1 MAAPKKYTDRD
12 GKVFYGFESEA
23 DLKAYVSSESSK
35 TNLDRSTSTGGMKIG
50 AGMQGMLENFA
61 KERKAMDLQV
71 QDIYRYGKMV
81 TGGAIKKRQEA
92 FSDVIDILTLT
103 DEIRQNI
110 VKSFGIGGGLMDD
123 FVATTV
129 YAAQEF
135 EGFALT
141 ANDAFEVLSST
152 VQELGR
158 NIAIPPS
165 ALADLT
171 KLEYLY
177 EGLDAGQLVG
187 EFDKIGMGSKAAADA
202 TVDAIQG
209 AQSMGAVTSKF
220 LPAVTKEIEKINT
233 YGFKNGVDG
242 LAKMVAESQI
252 LGLNFGEV
260 ISLADKLYSPEAAV
274 ELAAELQ
281 MIGGAANEM
290 LDPFQLMYM
299 AQNDV
304 DGLKDSIIETAQSA
318 VQFNNETGQF
328 EIGSP
333 ESRMRLKAQAEAMGM
348 DFQDLANSAIKAKKR
363 TAAITELGQFAA
375 LSKEDKE
382 LIASMADIGEGG
394 EFELTLGDETIDF
407 GDLEERMREDTSLL
421 SKIQEQSSKAQLST
435 DEQMVS
441 TLDDQ
446 YTISQSINSEVAAIQ
461 NILTEAAASGSFGI
475 TAKELALA
483 NKELIAGEMEATFSK
498 SDTIK
503 GIKGFIQS
511 NTFLDPAA
519 MELADVADEPPTSGS
534 DFIIRPGGHLKT
546 FSEGSMALATHP
558 EDTLIGGTNLF
569 QETTNR
575 ISNMSNNMTTN
586 TAGGSNTKNI
596 NVKVSFDKP
605 LTMSL
610 DGQLSNL
617 KLTARQVERAMEGT
631 GFIQS
636 LVNKTFQADGPVG

>member
-1 MAAPKKYTDRD
+1 MAGPKKYTDVN
-12 GKVFYGFESEA
+12 GNEFYGFETEA
-23 DLKAYVSSESSK
+23 DLRSYVNSESSK
-35 TNLDRSTSTGGMKIG
+35 TSLERSTSSGGNPVG
-50 AGMQGMLENFA
+50 AGMKGMLENLA
-61 KERKAMDLQV
+61 KERKAMDMQV
-71 QDIYRYGKMV
+71 EDIYRYASQMGGGFV
-81 TGGAIKKRQEA
+81 TNRKET
-92 FSDVIDILTLT
+92 FSDAIDILTLT

-110 VKSFGIGGGLMDD
+110 VKSFGVGGGLMDD
-123 FVATTV
+123 FVASTV

-141 ANDAFEVLSST
+141 ANDSFEVLSST
-152 VQELGR
+152 IQDLGR

-171 KLEYLY
+171 KLEFLY
-177 EGLDAGQLVG
+177 EGLDAGQLVA
-187 EFDKIGMGSKAAADA
+187 EFDKIGMGTQAAAES

-209 AQSMGAVTSKF
+209 AQSLGAVTSKF

-304 DGLKDSIIETAQSA
+304 EGLKDAIVETAQSA

-375 LSKEDKE
+375 LSEKDKE

-394 EFELTLGDETIDF
+394 EFQLTLGDETINFDN
-407 GDLEERMREDTSLL
+407 LEERMRQDTSLL
-421 SKIQEQSSKAQLST
+421 SKIQEQSSMEQLSS
-435 DEQMVS
+435 DEQMNK
-441 TLDDQ
+441 TLEDQ
-446 YTISQSINSEVAAIQ
+446 YTVSQSIESEVAAIQ
-461 NILTEAAASGSFGI
+461 NILTEAAASGSLGM
-475 TAKELALA
+475 TAKELALSM
-483 NKELIAGEMEATFSK
+483 KETVQGELSGQVDNVIPAL
-498 SDTIK
+498 
-503 GIKGFIQS
+503 KGFIQEDTFARTPP
-511 NTFLDPAA
+511 NT
-519 MELADVADEPPTSGS
+519 GS
-534 DFIIRPGGHLKT
+534 TNANDFVIRPGGSLEK
-546 FSEGSMALATHP
+546 FSEGSVSLTTNP
-558 EDTLIGGTNLF
+558 NDTIVGGTNLF

-575 ISNMSNNMTTN
+575 ISNMSNLMTTN
-586 TAGGSNTKNI
+586 NTGGRNTDTI
-596 NVKVSFDKP
+596 NVRVSFDKP

-610 DGQLSNL
+610 DGQLSNM
-617 KLTARQVERAMEGT
+617 KLSARQVERAMEST

-636 LVNKTFQADGPVG
+636 LMNKTFQANGPVG

>member
-1 MAAPKKYTDRD
+1 MAGPKKYTDVN
-12 GKVFYGFESEA
+12 GNEFYGFETEA
-23 DLKAYVSSESSK
+23 DLRAYVSAESSR
-35 TNLDRSTSTGGMKIG
+35 TSLDRGTSSGGETIGVGMK
-50 AGMQGMLENFA
+50 GMLENMA
-61 KERKAMDLQV
+61 KERKAMDMAV
-71 QDIYRYGKMV
+71 EDIYRYGNLA
-81 TGGAIKKRQEA
+81 TGGIIQKRQEA
-92 FSDVIDILTLT
+92 FADVIDILTLT

-110 VKSFGIGGGLMDD
+110 VKSFGVGGGLMDD

-171 KLEYLY
+171 KLEFLY
-177 EGLDAGQLVG
+177 EGLDAGQLVA
-187 EFDKIGMGSKAAADA
+187 EFDKIGMGTQAAAES

-209 AQSMGAVTSKF
+209 AQSLGAVTSKF

-304 DGLKDSIIETAQSA
+304 EGLKDAIVETAESA

-348 DFQDLANSAIKAKKR
+348 SFQDLANSAIKAKKR
-363 TAAITELGQFAA
+363 TAAITELGQFAG
-375 LSKEDKE
+375 LNEKDRE

-394 EFELTLGDETIDF
+394 EFQLTLGDETINFD
-407 GDLEERMREDTSLL
+407 DLEERMRQDTSLL
-421 SKIQEQSSKAQLST
+421 TKIQEQSSKEQLSV
-435 DEQMVS
+435 DEQMNK

-446 YTISQSINSEVAAIQ
+446 YTISQSINAEVAQIQ
-461 NILTEAAASGSFGI
+461 NILTEAAASGAFGI

-483 NKELIAGEMEATFSK
+483 NKELVQGELSGLIDDNLMQ
-498 SDTIK
+498 
-503 GIKGFIQS
+503 GIKGFVQS
-511 NTFLDPAA
+511 DAFLDPAQMA
-519 MELADVADEPPTSGS
+519 ELDELDNPSNAN
-534 DFIIRPGGHLKT
+534 DFVIRPGGDLRR
-546 FSEGSMALATHP
+546 FSEGSLSLATNP
-558 EDTLIGGTNLF
+558 KDTIVGGTNLF

-575 ISNMSNNMTTN
+575 ISNMSNLMTTN
-586 TAGGSNTKNI
+586 NMGGRNTDTI
-596 NVKVSFDKP
+596 NVRVSFDKP

-610 DGQLSNL
+610 DGQLSNM
-617 KLTARQVERAMEGT
+617 KLSASQVERAMEST
-631 GFIQS
+631 GFIQN
-636 LVNKTFQADGPVG
+636 LINKTFQANGPVG

>member
-1 MAAPKKYTDRD
+1 MARPKKYEDKN
-12 GKVFYGFESEA
+12 GKEFYGFESEA
-23 DLKAYVSSESSK
+23 DLKSYVTQQKSESSFE
-35 TNLDRSTSTGGMKIG
+35 TGTSSGGVEIG
-50 AGMQGMLENFA
+50 AGLQGLFENMA
-61 KERKAMDLQV
+61 KERKAMDMQISDV
-71 QDIYRYGKMV
+71 IRYTKQ
-81 TGGAIKKRQEA
+81 TAGGAIKNRKET
-92 FSDVIDILTLT
+92 FSDLMDILTLT
-103 DEIRQNI
+103 DDIRQNI
-110 VKSFGIGGGLMDD
+110 VKGFGLGGGLMDD

-141 ANDAFEVLSST
+141 ANDAFEVMSNT
-152 VQELGR
+152 VKELGR
-158 NIAIPPS
+158 TIAVPPS

-171 KLEYLY
+171 KLQFLY
-177 EGLDAGQLVG
+177 EGLDAGNLVG
-187 EFDKIGMGSKAAADA
+187 EFDKIGMGTQAAADA

-304 DGLKDSIIETAQSA
+304 EGLKDAIVDTAQSA

-363 TAAITELGQFAA
+363 TAAITELGSMTA
-375 LSKEDKE
+375 LSEKDRE

-394 EFELTLGDETIDF
+394 EFQLTLGDETINFD
-407 GDLEERMREDTSLL
+407 DLEERMRQDTSLL
-421 SKIQEQSSKAQLST
+421 TKVQEQSSKAALST
-435 DEQMVS
+435 DEQMAS

-446 YTISQSINSEVAAIQ
+446 YTVIY
-461 NILTEAAASGSFGI
+461 
-475 TAKELALA
+475 
-483 NKELIAGEMEATFSK
+483 
-498 SDTIK
+498 
-503 GIKGFIQS
+503 
-511 NTFLDPAA
+511 
-519 MELADVADEPPTSGS
+519 
-534 DFIIRPGGHLKT
+534 
-546 FSEGSMALATHP
+546 
-558 EDTLIGGTNLF
+558 
-569 QETTNR
+569 
-575 ISNMSNNMTTN
+575 
-586 TAGGSNTKNI
+586 
-596 NVKVSFDKP
+596 
-605 LTMSL
+605 
-610 DGQLSNL
+610 
-617 KLTARQVERAMEGT
+617 
-631 GFIQS
+631 
-636 LVNKTFQADGPVG
+636 

>member
-1 MAAPKKYTDRD
+1 MARPKKYEDKN
-12 GKVFYGFESEA
+12 GKEFYGFESEA
-23 DLKAYVSSESSK
+23 DLKSYVTQQKSESSFE
-35 TNLDRSTSTGGMKIG
+35 TGTSSGGVEIG
-50 AGMQGMLENFA
+50 AGLQGLFENMA
-61 KERKAMDLQV
+61 KERKAMDMQ
-71 QDIYRYGKMV
+71 I
-81 TGGAIKKRQEA
+81 
-92 FSDVIDILTLT
+92 SDVIRYTKQTAGGAVVNRKETFSDLMDILTLT
-103 DEIRQNI
+103 DDIRQNI
-110 VKSFGIGGGLMDD
+110 VKGFGLGGGLMDD

-141 ANDAFEVLSST
+141 ANDAFEVMSNT
-152 VQELGR
+152 VKELGR
-158 NIAIPPS
+158 TIAVPPS

-171 KLEYLY
+171 KLQFLY
-177 EGLDAGQLVG
+177 EGLDAGNLVG
-187 EFDKIGMGSKAAADA
+187 EFDKIGMGTQAAADA

-304 DGLKDSIIETAQSA
+304 EGLKDAIVDTAQSA

-363 TAAITELGQFAA
+363 TAAITELGSMTA
-375 LSKEDKE
+375 LSEKDRE

-394 EFELTLGDETIDF
+394 EFQLTLGDETINFD
-407 GDLEERMREDTSLL
+407 DLEERMRQDTSLL
-421 SKIQEQSSKAQLST
+421 TKVQEQSSKAALST
-435 DEQMVS
+435 DEQMAS

-446 YTISQSINSEVAAIQ
+446 YTVSQAINSEVAAIQ
-461 NILTEAAASGSFGI
+461 NILTEAAASGAFGI
-475 TAKELALA
+475 TAKELALEQKKVVSGKM
-483 NKELIAGEMEATFSK
+483 KELVDIPQI
-498 SDTIK
+498 IK
-503 GIKGFIQS
+503 GMQGFVQEDS
-511 NTFLDPAA
+511 FMDPDAMALDDAG
-519 MELADVADEPPTSGS
+519 DVE
-534 DFIIRPGGHLKT
+534 DFIIRPGGNLEK
-546 FSEGSMALATHP
+546 FSQGSMALSTHP
-558 EDTLIGGTNLF
+558 NDTLVGGTNLF

-575 ISNMSNNMTTN
+575 ISNMSNQMTTN
-586 TAGGSNTKNI
+586 TMGGTNTETI
-596 NVKVSFDKP
+596 NVKVSFEKP
-605 LTMSL
+605 LRMSL
-610 DGQLSNL
+610 DGQLSNM
-617 KLTARQVERAMEGT
+617 KLTPKQVERAMEGS
-631 GFIQS
+631 GFIQN
-636 LVNKTFQADGPVG
+636 LVSKTFQADGPTG